1 MNLFE
6 INPMIEREFQRMED
20 SRREWLKLVNPM
32 DTITADAL
40 RQFRVSTNSELMASI
55 SSQSALQ
62 KISDQFRNDQEQFKR
77 MLEPI
82 DRFHKHFAVDK
93 KLKALIDQTIQP
105 LALNDRF
112 AEVFKQ
118 ADLHTNAWE
127 VMAKSALA
135 SINQNKDLLAA
146 TGVER
151 HMAQLA
157 KSFNDVNKQWAIP
170 KELTESVS
178 SLKALQDSIGK
189 LTLPTID
196 WSGAATLAQMLGKE
210 GIASQLA
217 ALGIDEDGSLIEESA
232 ESSAP
237 TGATQAE
244 GIGFSRKT
252 MELMALISLIAAFL
266 IPYLQELSSNAW
278 QAKTDAELAAHRQL
292 LENHK
297 KQMEALSNL
306 IVKALQHEAKR
317 SEERFVVLERVA
329 TIRKKSESGSAVIG
343 KLLPREV
350 VQAVSEDGK
359 WIEVRY
365 YDWLRQ
371 SYHTGWTL
379 KKYFKRVPVNH
390 NQVHEEK

>member
-6 INPMIEREFQRMED
+6 INPVIEREFQRLEE
-20 SRREWLKLVNPM
+20 SRREWLKLINPM
-32 DTITADAL
+32 DTIAADAL
-40 RQFRVSTNSELMASI
+40 RQFKVSTNSELMASI

-82 DRFHKHFAVDK
+82 DRIHKHFAADE
-93 KLKALIDQTIQP
+93 KLKALMDQTFKP
-105 LALNDRF
+105 FALNDRF
-112 AEVFKQ
+112 TEVLKQ
-118 ADLHTNAWE
+118 TNLHTSAME
-127 VMAKSALA
+127 EIARSALA
-135 SINQNKDLLAA
+135 SINQTKELFA
-146 TGVER
+146 TSGVER

-210 GIASQLA
+210 GISSQLA
-217 ALGIDEDGSLIEESA
+217 ALGIDEDGSLIGESA
-232 ESSAP
+232 EASAP
-237 TGATQAE
+237 TGANQEE

-266 IPYLQELSSNAW
+266 IPYLQELASNAW

-292 LENHK
+292 LEIQQK
-297 KQMEALSNL
+297 KIEALSNL
-306 IVKALQHEAKR
+306 IVKALEHEAKR
-317 SEERFVVLERVA
+317 SQERFVVLERMA
-329 TIRKKSESGSAVIG
+329 TIRRKPQSGSAVVS
-343 KLLPREV
+343 KLFPREV

-371 SYHTGWTL
+371 SYHTGWVL

-390 NQVHEEK
+390 SQAHEEK

>member
-1 MNLFE
+1 
-6 INPMIEREFQRMED
+6 MEEV
-20 SRREWLKLVNPM
+20 RREWLTLMNPM
-32 DTITADAL
+32 ETIAADTL
-40 RQFRVSTNSELMASI
+40 RQFKLATNAAQMSAI
-55 SSQSALQ
+55 SSHSALKQ
-62 KISDQFRNDQEQFKR
+62 ISDQFKDDQEKYKR
-77 MLEPI
+77 MLEPF
-82 DRFHKHFAVDK
+82 DRIHKHFAEDER
-93 KLKALIDQTIQP
+93 LKTLIHQTISP
-105 LALNDRF
+105 YALNENFSD
-112 AEVFKQ
+112 ALKQ
-118 ADLHTNAWE
+118 AKLHTSAWE
-127 VMAKSALA
+127 SIAKSARS
-135 SINQNKDLLAA
+135 SINQTQEMLAA
-146 TGVER
+146 SGAER
-151 HMAQLA
+151 QMAQLA

-170 KELTESVS
+170 KELAESVS
-178 SLKALQDSIGK
+178 SLKALHDSIGK

-196 WSGAATLAQMLGKE
+196 WSGAATLARMLGKE

-217 ALGIDEDGSLIEESA
+217 ALGIDNNGNLIGESA
-232 ESSAP
+232 EASAP
-237 TGATQAE
+237 IGVNQEE

-292 LENHK
+292 LEIQQ

-317 SEERFVVLERVA
+317 SQERFVVLERVA
-329 TIRKKSESGSAVIG
+329 TIRRKPESGSAVIS

-371 SYHTGWTL
+371 SYQTGWTL

-390 NQVHEEK
+390 SPSPDEK